1 MNLTCSRCGQPGEPP
16 ATSRVPFAP
25 AVKERVL
32 GQICSACWKEWEGM
46 EVKVINEYRLNFMEP
61 AHREM
66 LKRACLDFLGLA
78 DGPVPG

>member
-1 MNLTCSRCGQPGEPP
+1 MNFTCIRCGQPGEPP
-16 ATSRVPFAP
+16 PAARVPFAP

-32 GQICSACWKEWEGM
+32 GQICSGCWKEWEGM
-46 EVKVINEYRLNFMEP
+46 EIKVINEYRLNFMEP

-78 DGPVPG
+78 EEPARS